1 MLEDQIEL
9 GCTPGLDYPICV
21 SAESTARGMGTFI
34 GWLAQTVLGS
44 QEFAPGT
51 TLWDNAIGE
60 ASNWFAIAIV
70 VMLITGIVGVSTGM
84 LSMKGRRLWVS
95 VLSIAA
101 AIPSTFLS
109 LALGGE
115 LLAISDQLSELALK
129 RIGGEDGFEN
139 LFRTVVQGGTGSDV
153 GGAALT
159 LTGLSSA
166 VPMILMLIGILL
178 GLLLMSFA
186 LAFRN
191 LGLMVLIAF
200 SPLAFMAVPMRGG
213 WGIAKKWA
221 MAGIALLLAKPL
233 MFGILAMLLKTS
245 DGMALFSPQ
254 TLTVMTGLFV
264 VSFMPM
270 MSYSFFAFLGSGNEN
285 MAGQGMAG
293 QAGQKASAPVQRAAG
308 AASSK
313 IGAGAAGAAGA
324 VFKTSKSTTSTS
336 SQASSSPISSKGQQG
351 DAAGKS
357 DASAAAKNGA
367 ATGGGATPAGT
378 PNGGGGARGGNAPSG
393 GAPGGG
399 APGGAG
405 GGRSGAP
412 APAGGGGG
420 APVNASGSSSTRSPQ
435 VPSAPAPSAPGGGST
450 PQPKPGTPATPKW

>member
-21 SAESTARGMGTFI
+21 SAESTARGMGSFI

-115 LLAISDQLSELALK
+115 LLAISNQLSELALK

-166 VPMILMLIGILL
+166 IPMILMLIGILL

-200 SPLAFMAVPMRGG
+200 SPLAFMAVPMPGG

-293 QAGQKASAPVQRAAG
+293 QAGQKAAAPVQRAAG
-308 AASSK
+308 AATGK

-324 VFKTSKSTTSTS
+324 SGAAGAAKSATSTS
-336 SQASSSPISSKGQQG
+336 SQASSSPTSSKGQQG
-351 DAAGKS
+351 DSSGKS

-367 ATGGGATPAGT
+367 VTGGGATPAG
-378 PNGGGGARGGNAPSG
+378 
-393 GAPGGG
+393 G

-405 GGRSGAP
+405 GSRGGAP
-412 APAGGGGG
+412 APAGG
-420 APVNASGSSSTRSPQ
+420 APVSAGSGVSSGRSPQ
-435 VPSAPAPSAPGGGST
+435 VPSAPAPPAPGGGSV
-450 PQPKPGTPATPKW
+450 PQPKPGTPTTPKW

>member
-1 MLEDQIEL
+1 MFLLEDQIEL

-34 GWLAQTVLGS
+34 GWLAETVLGS

-60 ASNWFAIAIV
+60 ASNWLAIAIV

-115 LLAISDQLSELALK
+115 LLAISDQLSDLALK
-129 RIGGEDGFEN
+129 RIGGADGFEN
-139 LFRTVVQGGTGSDV
+139 LFRVVVQGGTGSDV

-166 VPMILMLIGILL
+166 APMLLMLIGILL

-221 MAGIALLLAKPL
+221 MAGIALLLSKPL
-233 MFGILAMLLKTS
+233 MFGVLAMLLKS
-245 DGMALFSPQ
+245 SEGMALFSPQ

-270 MSYSFFAFLGSGNEN
+270 MAYSFFAFLGSGNEN

-293 QAGQKASAPVQRAAG
+293 QAGQKAAAPAQRIGGMVTSRMSAG
-308 AASSK
+308 AAG
-313 IGAGAAGAAGA
+313 GAGAAGAASSA
-324 VFKTSKSTTSTS
+324 FKASKSAPSGGGQGAGSGKQTN
-336 SQASSSPISSKGQQG
+336 GQQG
-351 DAAGKS
+351 DAGNKNDAAQNGKGGAG
-357 DASAAAKNGA
+357 
-367 ATGGGATPAGT
+367 TGGPGT
-378 PNGGGGARGGNAPSG
+378 GGSGHKGGGGASGTGRGSS
-393 GAPGGG
+393 PGGG
-399 APGGAG
+399 TSPNPGG
-405 GGRSGAP
+405 
-412 APAGGGGG
+412 
-420 APVNASGSSSTRSPQ
+420 GSFGQPQ
-435 VPSAPAPSAPGGGST
+435 VPSPPPTPGGGSK
-450 PQPKPGTPATPKW
+450 PQPKPGSPATPKW